1 MLIGLDIY
9 PDSKSNKEV
18 AILFFARIILD
29 LANIANNIIF
39 TNHIVK
45 EYDIIMVI

>member
-1 MLIGLDIY
+1 MLIGLSIY
-9 PDSKSNKEV
+9 PDSKYNKDI
-18 AILFFARIILD
+18 AILFFARIMLD
-29 LANIANNIIF
+29 LVNIANNIIF